1 MTPEQLRSSVL
12 QALTEIAP
20 ETEAE
25 TIDPRRDLR
34 LQLDLDSMDFLNFV
48 LALHKGLGVEIPE
61 ADYRKV
67 ATLDGCVAYLSA
79 KLTVG
84 EDRSAPPGDVMKRH
98 A

>member
-1 MTPEQLRSSVL
+1 MTPDQLRSSVL

-20 ETEAE
+20 EAEAE

-48 LALHKGLGVEIPE
+48 LALHKSLGVEIPE

-67 ATLDGCVAYLSA
+67 ATLDGCVAYLGA
-79 KLTVG
+79 KLPV
-84 EDRSAPPGDVMKRH
+84 S
-98 A
+98 